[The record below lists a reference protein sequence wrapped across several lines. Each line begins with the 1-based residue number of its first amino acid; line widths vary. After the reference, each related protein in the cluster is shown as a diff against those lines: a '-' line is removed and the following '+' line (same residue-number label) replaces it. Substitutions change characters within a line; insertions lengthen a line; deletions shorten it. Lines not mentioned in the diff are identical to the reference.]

1 MIRAALESPT
11 PRIVDVDGPVYVSD
25 FGGSGPS
32 IVLLHGLGGS
42 HVNWL
47 SSGPLLARSARVVAI
62 DLVAFGRT
70 PPKGRSS
77 TIGANAELLRDFID
91 AEMGGSAIVIGNSMG
106 GLVSLIAA
114 AEYPEQ
120 IAGLV
125 LLDSALPRPEGAA
138 IDRAVAL
145 TFVAYAMPGLGE
157 MFLRAR
163 ALRYGPERY
172 VRQVLDL
179 CCADS
184 SRVAPEIVEAHVELA
199 RARRKMPWTDRTYL
213 DAARSLLVTLA
224 SRRRFYET
232 VDSISA
238 PTLILQGALDRLV
251 PVEAA
256 RALARRRP
264 DWELEIYDDA
274 GHAPQ
279 LEFPERFVASVQRWL
294 NENGKAA
301 AIAATS

>member
-1 MIRAALESPT
+1 MAEAALARPSS
-11 PRIVDVDGPVYVSD
+11 RFVDVDGPVYVSD

-47 SSGPLLARSARVVAI
+47 ASGPLLARSARVVAI
-62 DLVAFGRT
+62 DLVAFGLT
-70 PPKGRSS
+70 PPDGRSS
-77 TIGANAELLRDFID
+77 TVHANAELLRDFIN

-125 LLDSALPRPEGAA
+125 LLDSALPRPEGAG
-138 IDRAVAL
+138 IDRAVAF
-145 TFVAYAMPGLGE
+145 TFAAYAMPGFGE

-172 VRQVLDL
+172 VHQVLKL
-179 CCADS
+179 CCADV
-184 SRVAPEIVEAHVELA
+184 SRVAPEVVEAHVELA
-199 RARRKMPWTDRTYL
+199 RERRKMPWVDRTYL

-224 SRRRFYET
+224 SKRRFYAS
-232 VDSISA
+232 VDSITA
-238 PTLILQGALDRLV
+238 PALILQGARDRLV

-279 LEFPERFVASVQRWL
+279 LEIPERFVASVQRWL
-294 NENGKAA
+294 KENGKAA
-301 AIAATS
+301 AIAATG